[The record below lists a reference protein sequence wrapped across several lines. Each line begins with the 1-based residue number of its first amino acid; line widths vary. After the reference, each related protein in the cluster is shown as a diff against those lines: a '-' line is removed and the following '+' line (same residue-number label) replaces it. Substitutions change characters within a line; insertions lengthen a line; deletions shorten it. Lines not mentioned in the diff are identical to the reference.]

1 MITLSLQ
8 LESERVN
15 HTCDNCT
22 SAAGVKRG
30 GAIKEKGKRE
40 KKRRPFSFLSS
51 PPPFSS
57 PSLPVS
63 TFALQ
68 ATRCD
73 FMLIIT
79 DNLNH
84 RPLLCVASKPIR

>member
-1 MITLSLQ
+1 MILHGNVVSRYL
-8 LESERVN
+8 
-15 HTCDNCT
+15 TCV
-22 SAAGVKRG
+22 AGVKRGRG

-84 RPLLCVASKPIR
+84 RLLLCVASKPVR